1 MSNQDSL
8 IKCFLVGYYN
18 KSRVRYHITF
28 CQRYVSRV
36 NFAAPSFLAAWLH
49 LQKGSTH
56 WIKSD
61 LSFASQRQLSSFR
74 EKLHAQYFS
83 VLIKNYLFRIICIYF
98 LYAIPRLAQ
107 IVEVQHL
114 ICTCV
119 PTW

>member
-56 WIKSD
+56 
-61 LSFASQRQLSSFR
+61 
-74 EKLHAQYFS
+74 
-83 VLIKNYLFRIICIYF
+83 
-98 LYAIPRLAQ
+98 
-107 IVEVQHL
+107 
-114 ICTCV
+114 
-119 PTW
+119 